1 MGWIK
6 TVGERIGKRLADLST
21 TASQKLEFETKE
33 MLREAIHKDA
43 IKVLKTELERLTQE
57 NQELRAAV
65 ERLTWENKQAEISI
79 SHLEEAL
86 HAYHW
91 GEHREPPVSGSGASL
106 FSGERRELDP
116 ERCHVYGSN
125 ANKRDDSLSCRR

>member
-21 TASQKLEFETKE
+21 TASQNLEFETKE

-65 ERLTWENKQAEISI
+65 ERLTWENKQAEVSI
-79 SHLEEAL
+79 SLLEQEL
-86 HAYHW
+86 H
-91 GEHREPPVSGSGASL
+91 VSG
-106 FSGERRELDP
+106 
-116 ERCHVYGSN
+116 GS
-125 ANKRDDSLSCRR
+125 

>member
-6 TVGERIGKRLADLST
+6 TV
-21 TASQKLEFETKE
+21 
-33 MLREAIHKDA
+33 EAVHKDA

-57 NQELRAAV
+57 NQELRATV
-65 ERLTWENKQAEISI
+65 ERLTWENKQAEISV

-86 HAYHW
+86 HVYHG

-106 FSGERRELDP
+106 F
-116 ERCHVYGSN
+116 
-125 ANKRDDSLSCRR
+125 

>member
-65 ERLTWENKQAEISI
+65 ERLTWENKQAEVSI
-79 SHLEEAL
+79 SLLEQEL
-86 HAYHW
+86 H
-91 GEHREPPVSGSGASL
+91 VSG
-106 FSGERRELDP
+106 
-116 ERCHVYGSN
+116 GS
-125 ANKRDDSLSCRR
+125 